1 MTKISLVLLLL
12 LFTGFILCAGCSS
25 YATPELTIVP
35 IITQV
40 NAIPETNT
48 ITYDVNLMIENTGS
62 NNAYNVEVMA
72 LVSTPKDLP
81 EYRFTHE
88 NIQVGTVE
96 KRTSTSVKRQLSLE
110 MTPDNYQKLT
120 SGARQAEVEAKVI
133 KVSSNVMG

>member
-133 KVSSNVMG
+133 KISSNVMG

>member
-35 IITQV
+35 TITQV

-133 KVSSNVMG
+133 KISSNVMG

>member
-1 MTKISLVLLLL
+1 MKIAW
-12 LFTGFILCAGCSS
+12 FFIVIHRFYPLCWMQQPCN
-25 YATPELTIVP
+25 PWFTIVP
-35 IITQV
+35 TITQV
-40 NAIPETNT
+40 NAIKDNT

-88 NIQVGTVE
+88 NIHIGTLE
-96 KRTSTSVKRQLSLE
+96 KHTSTSAGRQMSLE
-110 MTPDNYQKLT
+110 MTPDNYRRLS
-120 SGARQAEVEAKVI
+120 SGERQAEVETRVI

>member
-35 IITQV
+35 TITQV

-88 NIQVGTVE
+88 NIQVGTVK

-120 SGARQAEVEAKVI
+120 SGERLAEVETKVI

>member
-35 IITQV
+35 TITQV